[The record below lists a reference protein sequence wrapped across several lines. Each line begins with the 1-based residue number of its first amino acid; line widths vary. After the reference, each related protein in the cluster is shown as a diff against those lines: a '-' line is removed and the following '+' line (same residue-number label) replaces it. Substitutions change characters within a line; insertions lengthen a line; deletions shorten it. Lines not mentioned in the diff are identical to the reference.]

1 MENSLNRGGNQA
13 FPDTGPP
20 CEAGS
25 VSKNPCFDFVNGHAE
40 THAIGRLRERF
51 RNECRRAAGLLIE
64 VNEHEPEPAKLSA
77 TVVAPKALNDEV
89 APPLPSHCSKLPAT
103 VADEST
109 NNGLVKI
116 ALYSSAY
123 LHRRVRCQ
131 RLPGVKGE
139 LTGFCRPRLGQ
150 HHFGQWDTAIN
161 QLTEFGDINHSPDL
175 RSLAAW
181 LEYEHLVQ
189 PDASIA

>member
-1 MENSLNRGGNQA
+1 MIQVYK
-13 FPDTGPP
+13 D
-20 CEAGS
+20 
-25 VSKNPCFDFVNGHAE
+25 
-40 THAIGRLRERF
+40 
-51 RNECRRAAGLLIE
+51 
-64 VNEHEPEPAKLSA
+64 EPEPAKPSA
-77 TVVAPKALNDEV
+77 TVVAANALKDEV
-89 APPLPSHCSKLPAT
+89 APPLPSHGSKLPAT

-109 NNGLVKI
+109 NHGLVKV
-116 ALYSSAY
+116 ALDSSAY
-123 LHRRVRCQ
+123 LHRQMRCQ

-181 LEYEHLVQ
+181 FEYEHLVQ